1 VTSEPL
7 LWLDALQGSGIRPG
21 LSRMRALL
29 RELGNPER
37 ACPSIIVAGTNGKGS
52 TSSTLASILNA
63 SGYRTAL
70 YTSPHLV
77 ELRERWMIGGSMI
90 SSEMLGIAIEKLRVA
105 ADRAGI
111 VPTYF
116 EALTLLAFIAFAD
129 AKCEVMVLEVGMGG
143 RLDAT
148 NVVRP
153 LAALITPIGFDHT
166 EYLGTT
172 IRQIAGEKA
181 GVIHRGA
188 IVLTSNDDPRVLGVL
203 RHRAAMFGNPFHVVT
218 TTHATPLAGDFQQR
232 NAALAVRAAEEL
244 RSLLPTRSAGGPPAG
259 PPPARRHVAEN
270 RQRVAGG
277 PADEPSALR
286 AAQITS
292 ESIEL
297 GVATTRWRG
306 RLEKIERGGK
316 TIWIDGGH
324 NGHAIAA
331 IVPFIAQHVPAPR
344 LLVFGIMSDKNVAE
358 VTSALFPLF
367 DAIIATEPY
376 PPRSE
381 LASRL
386 VSLAGDRGVA
396 ESDPRTAF
404 ERALATDYQSIVIAG
419 SLYLAGAAI
428 EFFSRGGAET
438 RREEE

>member
-1 VTSEPL
+1 VTPEPL

-63 SGYRTAL
+63 SGYRTGL

-77 ELRERWMIGGSMI
+77 ELRERWMIGDSMI
-90 SSEMLGIAIEKLRVA
+90 SPDALSSAIEQLRAA
-105 ADRAGI
+105 ADRADI
-111 VPTYF
+111 VPTY
-116 EALTLLAFIAFAD
+116 FIAFAD

-166 EYLGTT
+166 EFLGTT

-188 IVLTSNDDPRVLGVL
+188 IVLTSNDDPRVLGIL

-218 TTHATPLAGDFQQR
+218 STHDTPLAGDFQER

-244 RSLLPTRSAGGPPAG
+244 RPLLPRISP
-259 PPPARRHVAEN
+259 
-270 RQRVAGG
+270 
-277 PADEPSALR
+277 
-286 AAQITS
+286 
-292 ESIEL
+292 ESIER
-297 GVATTRWRG
+297 GVSGTRWRG
-306 RLEKIERGGK
+306 RLERIQRDGK

-324 NGHAIAA
+324 NAHAIAA
-331 IVPFIAQHVPAPR
+331 IVPFIREHVPSPR
-344 LLVFGIMSDKNVAE
+344 LLVFGIMSDKDVAS

-386 VSLAGDRGVA
+386 VALAGDRGVA
-396 ESDPRTAF
+396 EPDP
-404 ERALATDYQSIVIAG
+404 ERAIEKALASDYKSVVICG

-428 EFFSRGGAET
+428 ARLDTE
-438 RREEE
+438 

>member
-1 VTSEPL
+1 MTPEPL

-21 LSRMRALL
+21 LSRMRTLL

-63 SGYRTAL
+63 SGYRTGL

-77 ELRERWMIGGSMI
+77 ELRERWMIGDSMI
-90 SSEMLGIAIEKLRVA
+90 STEALSSAIEQLRAA
-105 ADRAGI
+105 ADRADI

-116 EALTLLAFIAFAD
+116 EALTLLAFIAFKD
-129 AKCEVMVLEVGMGG
+129 AECEVMVLEVGMGG

-166 EYLGTT
+166 EFLGTT

-188 IVLTSNDDPRVLGVL
+188 IVLTSNNDPRVLGIL

-218 TTHATPLAGDFQQR
+218 SRHPTPLPGDFQER
-232 NAALAVRAAEEL
+232 NAGLAVRAAEEL
-244 RSLLPTRSAGGPPAG
+244 APLLPRITR
-259 PPPARRHVAEN
+259 
-270 RQRVAGG
+270 
-277 PADEPSALR
+277 
-286 AAQITS
+286 
-292 ESIEL
+292 ESIER
-297 GVATTRWRG
+297 GVFETRWRG
-306 RLEKIERGGK
+306 RLEKIERDGK

-324 NGHAIAA
+324 NAHAVAA
-331 IVPFIAQHVPAPR
+331 IVPFIAQRVPAPR
-344 LLVFGIMSDKNVAE
+344 LLVFGIMSDKNVGE

-367 DAIIATEPY
+367 EAIIATEPY

-381 LASRL
+381 SASRL
-386 VSLAGDRGVA
+386 VLLAGDRGIEEA
-396 ESDPRTAF
+396 QPFRAI
-404 ERALATDYQSIVIAG
+404 ERALASDYSSIVIAG

-428 EFFSRGGAET
+428 EFFSKT
-438 RREEE
+438 RRQ

>member
-1 VTSEPL
+1 VTPEPL

-63 SGYRTAL
+63 SGYRTGL

-77 ELRERWMIGGSMI
+77 ELRERWMIGGLMI
-90 SSEMLGIAIEKLRVA
+90 SSEDLVSAIEKLRSA

-129 AKCEVMVLEVGMGG
+129 AKCDVMVLEVGMGG

-166 EYLGTT
+166 EFLGTT

-188 IVLTSNDDPRVLGVL
+188 IVLTSNDDPRVLGII
-203 RHRAAMFGNPFHVVT
+203 RHRAKMFGNAFHVVT
-218 TTHATPLAGDFQQR
+218 SMHPTPLAGEFQQR

-244 RSLLPTRSAGGPPAG
+244 APLLPARSAGGSPAG
-259 PPPARRHVAEN
+259 PPPARRNLPEH
-270 RQRVAGG
+270 RQRAAG
-277 PADEPSALR
+277 EPPALR
-286 AAQITS
+286 AAITP
-292 ESIEL
+292 ESIER
-297 GVATTRWRG
+297 GVAATRWRG
-306 RLEKIERGGK
+306 RLERIDRDGK
-316 TIWIDGGH
+316 QIWIDGGH
-324 NGHAIAA
+324 NAHAIAA
-331 IVPFIAQHVPAPR
+331 IAPFIAEHVPSPR
-344 LLVFGIMSDKNVAE
+344 LLVFGIMSDKDVAA
-358 VTSALFPLF
+358 VTSALFSLF
-367 DAIIATEPY
+367 NAIIATEPY

-381 LASRL
+381 LSARL
-386 VSLAGDRGVA
+386 VALAPDRAVA
-396 ESDPRTAF
+396 ESDPARAF
-404 ERALATDYQSIVIAG
+404 EKALGSNYSSIVIAG

-438 RREEE
+438 RRE